1 MLLVE
6 AIFSTH
12 FRMPVKSPRSP
23 DVFNLHY
30 QLQLLLSSLVI
41 SQTFIDDWDPVL
53 EVDNLR
59 KSNEAVL
66 HLHSLVTSFHFR
78 EVFQVQVIV
87 DGLQSLGNLVGISIG
102 FFVEENNQIVLVF
115 VQEGQ
120 QLLVHFFNFA
130 VDL

>member
-1 MLLVE
+1 ML
-6 AIFSTH
+6 
-12 FRMPVKSPRSP
+12 
-23 DVFNLHY
+23 
-30 QLQLLLSSLVI
+30 

-66 HLHSLVTSFHFR
+66 HLHSFVTGFHFR

-87 DGLQSLGNLVGISIG
+87 DGLKSLGNLVGISVG

-130 VDL
+130 VDLQIILVIQPVGHVILKE

>member
-1 MLLVE
+1 ML
-6 AIFSTH
+6 
-12 FRMPVKSPRSP
+12 
-23 DVFNLHY
+23 
-30 QLQLLLSSLVI
+30 

-66 HLHSLVTSFHFR
+66 HLHSFVTCFHFR

-87 DGLQSLGNLVGISIG
+87 DGLKSLGDLVGISVG

-130 VDL
+130 VDLQIILVIQPVGYVILKE

>member
-1 MLLVE
+1 ML
-6 AIFSTH
+6 
-12 FRMPVKSPRSP
+12 
-23 DVFNLHY
+23 
-30 QLQLLLSSLVI
+30 

-87 DGLQSLGNLVGISIG
+87 DGLKSLGNLVGISVG

-130 VDL
+130 VDLQIILVIQPVGNVILKE